1 MEDNLKDGNEKDIEK
16 DKKLDKESTENINEN
31 ENVEEQSEE
40 KTAEEIRYTDFY
52 VKLRKRIDKQLKDSY
67 NKTSPVNSMINLLAI
82 LPDLFHLCTK
92 LVFDGKVHP
101 DKKGAL
107 IGSLLYVVSPIDLIP
122 DIIPVFGFV
131 DDLLVV
137 TLGLN
142 SMLDDTKDEYLKTS
156 IQQYWAGD
164 KSVYEILRHIIA
176 VTDSAVEFLPKK
188 ILKLVKDLMRGK

>member
-1 MEDNLKDGNEKDIEK
+1 MEDNLKNEIPNEEEKKPNQEEKQEENLTEKIE
-16 DKKLDKESTENINEN
+16 
-31 ENVEEQSEE
+31 SEE
-40 KTAEEIRYTDFY
+40 KTAEEIRYSDFY
-52 VKLRKRIDKQLKDSY
+52 IKLRKKLDKQLKDSY
-67 NKTSPVNSMINLLAI
+67 NKESPVNLMINLLAI
-82 LPDLFHLCTK
+82 LPDLFHLCIK
-92 LVFDGKVHP
+92 LVFDGKVHH

-107 IGSLLYVVSPIDLIP
+107 IGAMLYVISPIDLIP

-142 SMLDDTKDEYLKTS
+142 SMLEDTNDEYLKTS
-156 IQQYWAGD
+156 IKRYWAGER
-164 KSVYEILRHIIA
+164 SVYETLRHIIA